1 MSNKNDYKQEKVYQE
16 NLKAIETYKL
26 AEIRCNKIM
35 VGFVLLSLIGIGT
48 SIPFIVKS
56 GDIIHEYQNNDNEY
70 ASIIDE
76 QTEGV
81 HQKYLNGEIDE
92 ITLENELDKINSFD
106 NAKAILKDS
115 SCPLKFQYSNN
126 QNVTFFYRIF
136 KADGSLSS
144 GSSSPKGFTTNSSV
158 TIKPGL
164 NKVALAGWGNSKGTV
179 YKAGIHTFELWLDGE
194 KIYETTFNVGEK
206 ETDSYLTVD
215 SKTRVSTT
223 FSLNGGTETFYV
235 KTVAGSWE
243 IYDVPSWCNVTK
255 KTETSFTLSCEPN
268 KTGAARTG
276 CIKVKAGDKEVR
288 IDIEQT
294 TYVGSDLFFT

>member
-16 NLKAIETYKL
+16 NLKAIEKYRL

-35 VGFVLLSLIGIGT
+35 LGFVLLSLIGIGT

-115 SCPLKFQYSNN
+115 SCPLKFQYSNY
-126 QNVTFFYRIF
+126 QNVSWGMIGLTITGIVG
-136 KADGSLSS
+136 A
-144 GSSSPKGFTTNSSV
+144 FTVGLISDKKHSKPRMISESV
-158 TIKPGL
+158 ID
-164 NKVALAGWGNSKGTV
+164 
-179 YKAGIHTFELWLDGE
+179 YLDRSHKYDDYNWATKE
-194 KIYETTFNVGEK
+194 YE
-206 ETDSYLTVD
+206 
-215 SKTRVSTT
+215 
-223 FSLNGGTETFYV
+223 
-235 KTVAGSWE
+235 
-243 IYDVPSWCNVTK
+243 
-255 KTETSFTLSCEPN
+255 
-268 KTGAARTG
+268 AA
-276 CIKVKAGDKEVR
+276 DKE
-288 IDIEQT
+288 
-294 TYVGSDLFFT
+294 